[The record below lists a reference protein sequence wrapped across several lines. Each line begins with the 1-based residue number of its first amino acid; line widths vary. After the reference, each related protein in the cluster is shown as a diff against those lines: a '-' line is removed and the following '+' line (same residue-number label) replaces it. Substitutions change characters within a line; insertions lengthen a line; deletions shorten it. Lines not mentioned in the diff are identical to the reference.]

1 MFKVYIAL
9 CMDGS
14 LYTGIT
20 SDIKD
25 RYQRHV
31 AGFGSRHTMQ
41 RKISRILYTED
52 FITRIEA
59 ARRERQIKGW
69 RREKKLNLIK
79 YGNPNLD

>member
-1 MFKVYIAL
+1 MYKVYIAL

-20 SDIKD
+20 GNIKD

-31 AGFGSRHTMQ
+31 SGSGSQHTRQ
-41 RKISRILYTED
+41 RKINRILYTED
-52 FITRIEA
+52 FLSRKEA

-79 YGNPNLD
+79 YGKPL